1 MAYKERHEATRRIL
15 QDQID
20 KHTKIEQEGKTAI
33 QIKKDQK
40 DTLQRNLAQL
50 EADHKSNMEQF
61 QNLSKVNMSRQQHE
75 EMALQGK
82 IELLKARIRTRQQQ
96 LDRAAERR
104 ENAAETI
111 DPMCFGCG
119 KNKKNIIN
127 LPCGHVSL

>member
-61 QNLSKVNMSRQQHE
+61 
-75 EMALQGK
+75 
-82 IELLKARIRTRQQQ
+82 
-96 LDRAAERR
+96 
-104 ENAAETI
+104 
-111 DPMCFGCG
+111 
-119 KNKKNIIN
+119 
-127 LPCGHVSL
+127 